1 MSLVYE
7 TLTQYLPAKRKTTPS
22 GWTSFNAPCCIHNG
36 DSADKRQRGGLI
48 TNGDGGVSYHCFNCG
63 YKASWQQG
71 RNLSGKMRRLLA
83 WLNTPDDVINKLALT
98 VMQENEGIQIKQPLV
113 ELPKFNT
120 VPLPESARKLQ
131 DWADYCALEPGGM
144 DKNLVKIFEYMRDRN
159 LYLDDTSYYWTPEL
173 GYRDRLIVPFYYEKR
188 IVGWTARTIQPSKQ
202 PKYMSEQQPGFVYGL
217 DEQGPNKVFT
227 IVCEGPLD
235 AIHIDGVALL
245 GSEIKDQQAM
255 LINRVGKQIIVVP
268 DRDDAGTK
276 LIDQAIELG
285 WSVSLPDWA
294 DNINDIG
301 DAVAKYGRLYTLYS
315 IVNAAESNELKIRL
329 RSKKWL
335 HGLNV

>member
-1 MSLVYE
+1 MSIVYD

-48 TNGDGGVSYHCFNCG
+48 SNGEEGVSYHCFNCG
-63 YKASWQQG
+63 FKCSWQPG
-71 RNLSGKMRRLLA
+71 RNLSGKMRRLLQ
-83 WLNTPDDVINKLALT
+83 WLNAPDDIINKLALT
-98 VMQENEGIQIKQPLV
+98 VMQENEGIQVKQTLV

-120 VPLPESARKLQ
+120 VPLPDDAVKIADITEFNKYSMAVLEYMSARGL
-131 DWADYCALEPGGM
+131 
-144 DKNLVKIFEYMRDRN
+144 N
-159 LYLDDTSYYWTPEL
+159 LDDTDYYWSSSL
-173 GYRDRLIVPFYYEKR
+173 GYRDRLIIPFYYEKR
-188 IVGWTARTIQPSKQ
+188 IVGWTARTVQSDKQ

-227 IVCEGPLD
+227 IVCEGPMD
-235 AIHIDGVALL
+235 ALHVDGVALL
-245 GSEIKDQQAM
+245 GSEIKDQQAL
-255 LINRVGKQIIVVP
+255 LINKVGKEVIVVP
-268 DRDDAGTK
+268 DKDEAGAK

-294 DNINDIG
+294 DNVNDIG

-315 IVNAAESNELKIRL
+315 IVNNAESNELKIRL
-329 RSKKWL
+329 RSKKWSS
-335 HGLNV
+335 GLNV

>member
-1 MSLVYE
+1 MSIVYD
-7 TLTQYLPAKRKTTPS
+7 TLTQYLPPKRKTTPS

-48 TNGDGGVSYHCFNCG
+48 SNGDEGVSYHCFNCG
-63 YKASWQQG
+63 FKCSWQPG
-71 RNLSGKMRRLLA
+71 RNLSGKMRKLLQ
-83 WLNTPDDVINKLALT
+83 WLNAPDDTINKLALT
-98 VMQENEGIQIKQPLV
+98 VMQENEGVQTTQQLV

-120 VPLPESARKLQ
+120 VPLPDDAVKIADITEFNKYSMAVLEYMSARGL
-131 DWADYCALEPGGM
+131 
-144 DKNLVKIFEYMRDRN
+144 N
-159 LYLDDTSYYWTPEL
+159 LDDTDYYWSSSL
-173 GYRDRLIVPFYYEKR
+173 GYRDRLIIPFYYEKR
-188 IVGWTARTIQPSKQ
+188 IVGWTARTVQSDKQ

-217 DEQGPNKVFT
+217 DEQGPNKVFI
-227 IVCEGPLD
+227 IVCEGPMD
-235 AIHIDGVALL
+235 ALHVDGVALL

-255 LINRVGKQIIVVP
+255 LINRVGKEVIVVP
-268 DRDDAGTK
+268 DKDEAGAK

-294 DNINDIG
+294 DDINDIG

-315 IVNAAESNELKIRL
+315 IVNNAESNELKIRL

-335 HGLNV
+335 NGLKT

>member
-1 MSLVYE
+1 MSIVYD
-7 TLTQYLPAKRKTTPS
+7 TLIQYLPAKRKTTPS

-48 TNGDGGVSYHCFNCG
+48 SNADDGVSYHCFNCG
-63 YKASWQQG
+63 FKASWQQG
-71 RNLSGKMRRLLA
+71 RNLSGKMRKLLQ
-83 WLNTPDDVINKLALT
+83 WLNTPDDIINKLALT
-98 VMQENEGIQIKQPLV
+98 VMQENEGFTITQQLV

-120 VPLPESARKLQ
+120 VPLPDDA
-131 DWADYCALEPGGM
+131 
-144 DKNLVKIFEYMRDRN
+144 VKILDITDFSKYSMSVLEYMSVRGLN
-159 LYLDDTSYYWTPEL
+159 LDDTDYYWSPSL
-173 GYRDRLIVPFYYEKR
+173 GYRDRLIIPFYYEKR
-188 IVGWTARTIQPSKQ
+188 IVGWTARTVHADKQ

-217 DEQGPNKVFT
+217 DEQGYNKVFC
-227 IVCEGPLD
+227 IVCEGPMD

-255 LINRVGKQIIVVP
+255 LINKVDKQIIVVP
-268 DRDDAGTK
+268 DRDEAGSK

-285 WSVSLPDWA
+285 WSVSLPEWSD
-294 DNINDIG
+294 DINDIG

-315 IVNAAESNELKIRL
+315 IVNNAESNELKIRL

-335 HGLNV
+335 SGLKK